1 MPMIVRLPAFLTL
14 VDPRKLAALVTAGLL
29 SPAVDDAPAAGKPG
43 DTWLR
48 WGDAHARAG
57 AHLN

>member
-1 MPMIVRLPAFLTL
+1 MTVRLPAFMML
-14 VDPRKLAALVTAGLL
+14 VDPRKLAALVTAALL
-29 SPAVDDAPAAGKPG
+29 SPAIDDAPAGGKAG
-43 DTWLR
+43 DIWLR

>member
-1 MPMIVRLPAFLTL
+1 MTVRVPAFMTL
-14 VDPRKLAALVTAGLL
+14 VDPRKLAALVTAALL
-29 SPAVDDAPAAGKPG
+29 SPADDDAPLAGKVG
-43 DTWLR
+43 HTWLR